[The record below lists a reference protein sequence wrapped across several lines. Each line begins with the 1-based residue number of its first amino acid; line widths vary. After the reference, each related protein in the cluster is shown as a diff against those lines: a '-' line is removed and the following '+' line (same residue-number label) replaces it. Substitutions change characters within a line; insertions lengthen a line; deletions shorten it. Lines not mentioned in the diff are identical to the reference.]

1 MFRNLRLS
9 TKLLITFVPIFIIAI
24 AVSGDVNIAFQ
35 EDLIQKQALQSA
47 GQKAQ
52 IVREALVNQMV
63 ENQQVKDEFLDRIQ
77 HVAGLNNLY
86 IRMTPGNLHL
96 REFLEDSTRTA
107 RLMKRVEFANSKD
120 EIDVQ
125 YGNEVLATGEQKW
138 LRTGDNFRAMVPF
151 KAEKKCLSCHEVPLG
166 QTLGVAHIEFPLS
179 DVLSSIK
186 ESSVRSGMISVG
198 FSFFSIILG
207 FVFYRTLIQKP
218 IRKLEAAA
226 DEIGKGNLS
235 YEMEVS
241 EAKDELGN
249 LSRTFNQMKNALR
262 QSQEAVRM
270 STVGQV
276 ASSLIHD
283 FRSPMKEVLSAIDQI
298 QRGQLNEEKK
308 MHACE
313 SARAAV
319 QLVNKMTQDL
329 FDYTTGELKVDK
341 KLTDVP
347 QLLRAISSEAK
358 PDLDRENIAF
368 ETSAGYDGT
377 IILDPDRTRRA
388 LVNIISYA
396 QNYVAKGGKIR
407 LSSEIIGN
415 ELLMK
420 ITDNGSGIPDAFKEK
435 IFEPFVKIVKGK
447 GVGIEM
453 ALAKRMIEKQG
464 GRIQIASKEG
474 KGSTYSI
481 VMPMAG

>member
-1 MFRNLRLS
+1 MKYRWARH
-9 TKLLITFVPIFIIAI
+9 
-24 AVSGDVNIAFQ
+24 
-35 EDLIQKQALQSA
+35 SA
-47 GQKAQ
+47 
-52 IVREALVNQMV
+52 
-63 ENQQVKDEFLDRIQ
+63 
-77 HVAGLNNLY
+77 
-86 IRMTPGNLHL
+86 
-96 REFLEDSTRTA
+96 
-107 RLMKRVEFANSKD
+107 
-120 EIDVQ
+120 
-125 YGNEVLATGEQKW
+125 
-138 LRTGDNFRAMVPF
+138 LRTSNSLSQMSSRQSK
-151 KAEKKCLSCHEVPLG
+151 KAP
-166 QTLGVAHIEFPLS
+166 
-179 DVLSSIK
+179 SS
-186 ESSVRSGMISVG
+186 RGLISVG
-198 FSFFSIILG
+198 FSVFSIILG
-207 FVFYRTLIQKP
+207 FIFYRTLIQKP

-226 DEIGKGNLS
+226 DEIGKGNLN

-262 QSQEAVRM
+262 QSQESVRI

-283 FRSPMKEVLSAIDQI
+283 FRSPMKEILSAIDQI
-298 QRGQLNEEKK
+298 QRGQLDEEKK

-329 FDYTTGELKVDK
+329 FDYTTGELKVEK
-341 KLTDVP
+341 KLTNVP
-347 QLLRAISSEAK
+347 QLLRAISSEVK
-358 PDLDRENIAF
+358 PDLDRENITF
-368 ETSAGYDGT
+368 ETFAGYDGT

-388 LVNIISYA
+388 VVNMISYA
-396 QNYVAKGGKIR
+396 QNYVAKGGMIR

-420 ITDNGSGIPDAFKEK
+420 ITDNGSGIPNAFKEK

-464 GRIQIASKEG
+464 GRIQVASQEG

-481 VMPMAG
+481 MMPMEG

>member
-1 MFRNLRLS
+1 MFRSLRLS

-77 HVAGLNNLY
+77 HVAGLTNLY
-86 IRMTPGNLHL
+86 IRMTPADLHL
-96 REFLEDSTRTA
+96 REFLEDTTRTT
-107 RLMKRVEFANSKD
+107 RLMKREQFANSKD
-120 EIDVQ
+120 EIDLQ
-125 YGNEVLATGEQKW
+125 YGKEVLATGEQKW
-138 LRTGDNFRAMVPF
+138 LRTGDNFRAMIPF
-151 KAEKKCLSCHEVPLG
+151 KAEKKCLACHEVPMN
-166 QTLGVAHIEFPLS
+166 QTLGVAHIEFPLT

-186 ESSVRSGMISVG
+186 ESSIRSGMISIG
-198 FSFFSIILG
+198 FSFFSILLG
-207 FVFYRTLIQKP
+207 FIFYRTLIQKP
-218 IRKLEAAA
+218 IRKLETAA
-226 DEIGKGNLS
+226 DEIGKGNLN
-235 YEMEVS
+235 YEMEIS
-241 EAKDELGN
+241 GAKDELGN
-249 LSRTFNQMKNALR
+249 LSRTFNQMKNALK
-262 QSQEAVRM
+262 QSQETVRM

-283 FRSPMKEVLSAIDQI
+283 FRSPMKDILSAIDQI
-298 QRGQLNEEKK
+298 QRGQLDEEKK

-313 SARAAV
+313 SARSAV

-341 KLTDVP
+341 RLTNVP
-347 QLLRAISSEAK
+347 QLLRAISSEVK
-358 PDLDRENIAF
+358 PDLDRENIIF
-368 ETSAGYDGT
+368 EVAAGYDGT
-377 IILDPDRTRRA
+377 IILDPDRTKRA
-388 LVNIISYA
+388 LVNIIAYA
-396 QNYVAKGGKIR
+396 QNYVAKGGMIR
-407 LSSEIIGN
+407 LSDEITGN
-415 ELLMK
+415 ELIIK
-420 ITDNGSGIPDAFKEK
+420 ITDNGSGIPGAFTEK

-464 GRIQIASKEG
+464 GKIQVASQEG

-481 VMPMAG
+481 VMPMVG